1 MRLHRNARTTPFT
14 RALIVE
20 RVRRLGWAVC
30 DAAQSVGVSERTA
43 YKWLA
48 RARDQGEAG
57 LLDRSS
63 RPLRC
68 PHRTPVALRQLVSTL
83 RGRRLTAWEISAVA
97 KVPPSTVSRLL
108 RLAGLGRLAN
118 LDPRPPVRRYERER
132 PGELVHIDSKKLGR
146 IRGVGHRIHGQPWR
160 RQRGIGWE
168 FVHVCV
174 DDHTRL
180 AYVEIQA
187 DETGPTVAAFFARA
201 IRWFAKR
208 GITIERVLSD
218 NAKCYGSNVM
228 RELCQA
234 NGIRRRF
241 TRPYTPRTNG
251 KVERLIQTLLRR
263 WAYGAPYRSS
273 SARTAALLPWLRHYN
288 LERPH
293 RALGMK
299 PPIQRLRE
307 FHEQPA

>member
-14 RALIVE
+14 RSLIVE

-48 RARDQGEAG
+48 RARDLGEAG

-68 PHRTPVALRQLVSTL
+68 PHRTPLALRQLVSAL
-83 RGRRLTAWEISAVA
+83 RERRLTAWEIAAVS
-97 KVPPSTVSRLL
+97 KLPPSTVSRLL
-108 RLAGLGRLAN
+108 RTAGQGRLAS
-118 LDPRPPVRRYERER
+118 LEPRPEVRRYERER
-132 PGELVHIDSKKLGR
+132 PGELVHIDAKKLGR
-146 IRGVGHRIHGQPWR
+146 IRGVGHRIHGDR
-160 RQRGIGWE
+160 RRRARAAGWE
-168 FVHVCV
+168 FLHLCV

-180 AYVEIQA
+180 AYAEIQA

-208 GITIERVLSD
+208 GILVERVLSD
-218 NAKCYGSNVM
+218 NAKCYGSNVL
-228 RELCQA
+228 RQLCEA
-234 NGIRRRF
+234 HGIRRRF

-273 SARTAALLPWLRHYN
+273 SARAEALVPWLRHYN

-293 RALGMK
+293 RSLGMK

-307 FHEQPA
+307 FHEQRA